1 MFTYKFLK
9 HKITKLFP
17 NPARDIFDNIYV
29 ILTLILLASIIFI
42 VDIITIP
49 LKIII
54 FICLVIK
61 EEV

>member
-9 HKITKLFP
+9 HKISELFP
-17 NPARDIFDNIYV
+17 NNTRDIFDNIYV
-29 ILTLILLASIIFI
+29 VVTLLLLASIIFVI
-42 VDIITIP
+42 DIITIP
-49 LKIII
+49 LKLIV